1 MAASKFL
8 QCKRKFYL
16 PFAIDFHTLSR
27 REIQALGK
35 RNKIP
40 ANITNVA
47 MADALAARSSIHESS
62 SFLYLLVLDC
72 LFKFFFLSD
81 FGLFAL
87 RIGRRNRGVFVEGI
101 EEFPELPMKAELI
114 SSEIPRIALRTSE
127 RRKAFKDGASTTRS
141 QRK

>member
-27 REIQALGK
+27 REFQALGK

-47 MADALAARSSIHESS
+47 MADALAARSSVRESS
-62 SFLYLLVLDC
+62 SFLL
-72 LFKFFFLSD
+72 KEW
-81 FGLFAL
+81 
-87 RIGRRNRGVFVEGI
+87 RGFCTVEGI

-114 SSEIPRIALRTSE
+114 SSEIPRTALRTSE

-141 QRK
+141 QR

>member
-27 REIQALGK
+27 REFQALGK

-47 MADALAARSSIHESS
+47 MADALAARSS
-62 SFLYLLVLDC
+62 V
-72 LFKFFFLSD
+72 
-81 FGLFAL
+81 
-87 RIGRRNRGVFVEGI
+87 RI

-114 SSEIPRIALRTSE
+114 SSEIPRTALRTSE

-141 QRK
+141 QR